1 MLPPATRTTGEVE
14 ERSMIPV
21 SSARLRRAIAMLAA
35 PALLLSPAAFAQ
47 DKKDADP
54 FDPLRACRAISVDAE
69 RLACFDRVAASLVT
83 AADEGDLSVV
93 NREEV
98 RKTRRTL
105 FGFALPDL
113 GIFGRS
119 DKAREKD
126 AADEVEV
133 LNTTVASARTTAD
146 GLEVTTAEGAIWLIG
161 SPPRRLMTPRAGQSI
176 ELRRGSL
183 TSYFMRINGQGGV
196 KARRIG

>member
-1 MLPPATRTTGEVE
+1 MRVRLKQISGVAL
-14 ERSMIPV
+14 SMALV
-21 SSARLRRAIAMLAA
+21 GSALGA
-35 PALLLSPAAFAQ
+35 SAQ
-47 DKKDADP
+47 ETKNASDP
-54 FDPLRACRAISVDAE
+54 LDPLRTCRAITGDAE
-69 RLACFDRVAASLVT
+69 RLACYDRVSGALVT

-119 DKAREKD
+119 DKAAEKD
-126 AADEVEV
+126 EADEIEV
-133 LNTTVASARTTAD
+133 LNTTIAGARSTAE
-146 GLEVTTAEGAIWLIG
+146 GLEITTAEGAIWLIA
-161 SPPRRLMTPRAGQSI
+161 SPPRRLMTPRPGQSL
-176 ELRRGSL
+176 EFVKGSL
-183 TSYFMRINGQGGV
+183 TSYFVRINGQGGV

>member
-1 MLPPATRTTGEVE
+1 MQVRLKRTSGVVF
-14 ERSMIPV
+14 SMTFLVCAFGV
-21 SSARLRRAIAMLAA
+21 S
-35 PALLLSPAAFAQ
+35 AQ
-47 DKKDADP
+47 DTKSSSDP
-54 FDPLRACRAISVDAE
+54 LDPLRTCRAIPADSE
-69 RLACFDRVAASLVT
+69 RLACFDRVSGALVA

-119 DKAREKD
+119 DKATEKD
-126 AADEVEV
+126 EADEIEV
-133 LNTTVASARTTAD
+133 LNTTIAGSRSSAD
-146 GLEVTTAEGAIWLIG
+146 GLEITTAEGAIWLIP
-161 SPPRRLMTPRAGQSI
+161 SPPRRLMTPRPGQSL
-176 ELRRGSL
+176 EVVKGSL
-183 TSYFMRINGQGGV
+183 TSYFVRINGQGGV

>member
-1 MLPPATRTTGEVE
+1 MTRFH
-14 ERSMIPV
+14 
-21 SSARLRRAIAMLAA
+21 LLAA
-35 PALLLSPAAFAQ
+35 ATAAALLGSAFASASAAGQ
-47 DKKDADP
+47 DSKAAADP
-54 FDPLRACRAISVDAE
+54 FDPLRACRAIAADVE
-69 RLACFDRVAASLVT
+69 RLACFDRVSAVLVA

-113 GIFGRS
+113 GIFGGG

-126 AADEVEV
+126 EADEVEV
-133 LNTTVASARTTAD
+133 LTTTVASARTTSA
-146 GLEVTTAEGAIWLIG
+146 GIEITTAEGAVWLIPN
-161 SPPRRLMTPRAGQSI
+161 PPRRLMTPRPGQPV
-176 ELRRGSL
+176 ELRKGTL
-183 TSYFMRINGQGGV
+183 TSYFIRINGQGGV